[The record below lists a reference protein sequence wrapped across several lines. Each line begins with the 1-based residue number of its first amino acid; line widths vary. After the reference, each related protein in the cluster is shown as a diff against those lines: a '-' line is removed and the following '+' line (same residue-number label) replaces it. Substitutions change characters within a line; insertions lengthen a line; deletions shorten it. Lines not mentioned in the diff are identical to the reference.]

1 MKIGD
6 EVGWQW
12 GNGVATG
19 VIESIHHERTEIES
33 KGSRIVRNGTSED
46 PALILT
52 HSSGAKVL
60 KLQHEVKRLQQR
72 EGEDV

>member
-12 GNGVATG
+12 GNGIATG
-19 VIESIHHERTEIES
+19 FIESIHHERAEIES

-46 PALILT
+46 PVLILT
-52 HSSGAKVL
+52 HGGGAKVL